1 MELRDPKFRPS
12 LLTMNWRD
20 QFAKPSG
27 PMGWIAGQVMAM
39 KNGHRSTWVFSLL
52 DLKPTDRVLEIG
64 FGSGTDIARASQ
76 AAAFVAGVDHS
87 DVMVKMAAGRNAQ
100 AISAGKVELKL
111 GSAAQLPYPENHFDR
126 VYAINSAQFWKDS
139 VKTLTEVGRVLKPGG
154 WVVLAVQPRSKN
166 ATEETSR
173 QAGIGLSKSL
183 ASAGFEDVHL
193 EMHQMP
199 PVPTVCVLGRRAGKT

>member
-1 MELRDPKFRPS
+1 
-12 LLTMNWRD
+12 
-20 QFAKPSG
+20 
-27 PMGWIAGQVMAM
+27 MGWIAGQVMAM

-87 DVMVKMAAGRNAQ
+87 DVMVRMASGRNAQ
-100 AISAGKVELKL
+100 VIKEGKVELKL
-111 GSAAQLPYPENHFDR
+111 GSAAQLPYPESHFDR
-126 VYAINSAQFWKDS
+126 VYAINAAQFWKDS

-166 ATEETSR
+166 ATEETTR

-183 ASAGFEDVHL
+183 ASAGFEDVHT
-193 EMHQMP
+193 EMQQTP
-199 PVPTVCVLGRRAGKT
+199 PVPTVCVLGRRPAASAR

>member
-1 MELRDPKFRPS
+1 MS
-12 LLTMNWRD
+12 WRN

-27 PMGWIAGQVMAM
+27 TMGWIAGHVMAM
-39 KNGHRSTWVFSLL
+39 KNGHRSMWVFSLL

-64 FGSGTDIARASQ
+64 FGSGTDIARASR

-87 DVMVKMAAGRNAQ
+87 EVMVRMASGRNAQ
-100 AISAGKVELKL
+100 AINEKKVELKL

-126 VYAINSAQFWKDS
+126 VYAINAAQFWKDS

-166 ATEETSR
+166 ATEETTR

-183 ASAGFEDVHL
+183 ASAGFEDVHT
-193 EMHQMP
+193 EMQQTP
-199 PVPTVCVLGRRAGKT
+199 PVPTVCVLGRRPASSPR

>member
-1 MELRDPKFRPS
+1 MS
-12 LLTMNWRD
+12 WRD

-27 PMGWIAGQVMAM
+27 TMGWIAGHLMAM

-100 AISAGKVELKL
+100 AISAGKV
-111 GSAAQLPYPENHFDR
+111 DR
-126 VYAINSAQFWKDS
+126 
-139 VKTLTEVGRVLKPGG
+139 
-154 WVVLAVQPRSKN
+154 
-166 ATEETSR
+166 
-173 QAGIGLSKSL
+173 KS
-183 ASAGFEDVHL
+183 
-193 EMHQMP
+193 
-199 PVPTVCVLGRRAGKT
+199 TR

>member
-1 MELRDPKFRPS
+1 MS
-12 LLTMNWRD
+12 WRD

-27 PMGWIAGQVMAM
+27 AMGWIAGQLMAM

-64 FGSGTDIARASQ
+64 FGPGTDIAHASR

-87 DVMVKMAAGRNAQ
+87 DVMVRMATGRNAQ
-100 AISAGKVELKL
+100 AINEKRVELKL

-126 VYAINSAQFWKDS
+126 VYAINAAQFWKDS

-183 ASAGFEDVHL
+183 ASAGFEDVHT

-199 PVPTVCVLGRRAGKT
+199 PVPTVCVLGRRPALSTR

>member
-1 MELRDPKFRPS
+1 MS
-12 LLTMNWRD
+12 WRN

-27 PMGWIAGQVMAM
+27 TMGWIAGHLMAM

-64 FGSGTDIARASQ
+64 FGSGTDIARASR

-87 DVMVKMAAGRNAQ
+87 EVMVRMACSRNAQ
-100 AISAGKVELKL
+100 AINEKRVELKL

-126 VYAINSAQFWKDS
+126 VYAINAAQFWKDS
-139 VKTLTEVGRVLKPGG
+139 VKTLMEVSRVLKPGG

-166 ATEETSR
+166 ATEETTR

-183 ASAGFEDVHL
+183 AAAGFEDVHT
-193 EMHQMP
+193 EMQHTP
-199 PVPTVCVLGRRAGKT
+199 PVPTVCVLGRRPGSSSR